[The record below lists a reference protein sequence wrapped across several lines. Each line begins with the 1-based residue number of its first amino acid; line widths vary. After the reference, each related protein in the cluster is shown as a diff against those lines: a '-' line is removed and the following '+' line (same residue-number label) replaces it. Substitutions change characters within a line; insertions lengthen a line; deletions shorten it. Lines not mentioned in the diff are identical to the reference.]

1 VRALVTGGAGF
12 IGSHLVDRFFKT
24 GYEVRIVD
32 DLDARVHPHG
42 LPKHVAKAAEFI
54 KGSVTDR
61 STWERALKGVDVVS
75 HQAAYQ
81 DYMPDF
87 SRFLMVNAVSTALLY
102 EVLVE
107 HRWRPQK
114 VIIASSQAVY
124 GEGQYTCG
132 THGFLLANSR
142 RPEQLRQ
149 ADWEVRCP
157 QCGESCSPKL
167 LEEAQ
172 PNPHNQYAVSKLSG
186 EKMALGLGS
195 IHEIPTVA
203 LRYSITQGP
212 RQSLFNQYSGI
223 LRIFTTRVLAGE
235 PVIIYEDGLQTRDF
249 VHVDDVVDAN
259 FCVLDDS
266 VSFEVFNVG
275 SGKPTTILE
284 YAQLMIRKVRKQVP
298 SLVPGRYRVG
308 DNRHSVSNVA
318 KLMKLG
324 WRPQR
329 SLPQILDDFLTWVDE
344 IGGIPATIP
353 DAYYEMCQRGVI
365 QPVCQTTYSS
375 QSAFGELRT
384 PGSRI

>member
-12 IGSHLVDRFFKT
+12 IGSHLVARFLKD
-24 GYEVRIVD
+24 GYDVRIVD
-32 DLDARVHPHG
+32 DLDVRVHRNG
-42 LPKHVAKAAEFI
+42 MPKYIAQAAEFI

-61 STWERALKGVDVVS
+61 STWEHALQGVDIVS

-81 DYMPDF
+81 DYMLDF

-107 HRWRPQK
+107 RRWRPRK
-114 VIIASSQAVY
+114 VIIASSQSVY
-124 GEGQYTCG
+124 GEGQYTCR

-142 RPEQLRQ
+142 NQEQLRH

-157 QCGESCSPKL
+157 QCGGVCSPRL

-172 PNPHNQYAVSKLSG
+172 PNPYNQYAVSKLSG
-186 EKMALGLGS
+186 EKMALGLGT
-195 IHEIPTVA
+195 IHQIPTVA

-223 LRIFTTRVLAGE
+223 LRIFTARALAGE

-249 VHVDDVVDAN
+249 VHIDDVVDAN
-259 FCVLDDS
+259 FCVLDDDRAN
-266 VSFEVFNVG
+266 FEVFNVG
-275 SGKPTTILE
+275 SGRPTTILN
-284 YAQLMIRKVRKQVP
+284 YAELLTHKLGNKVR
-298 SLVPGRYRVG
+298 SIVPGQYRVG
-308 DNRHSVSNVA
+308 DNRHSVSSVA

-329 SLPQILDDFLTWVDE
+329 GLPQILDDFLAWVDE
-344 IGGIPATIP
+344 IGGIPSTIP
-353 DAYYEMCQRGVI
+353 DAYHEMRDRGVI
-365 QPVCQTTYSS
+365 QAVC
-375 QSAFGELRT
+375 
-384 PGSRI
+384 